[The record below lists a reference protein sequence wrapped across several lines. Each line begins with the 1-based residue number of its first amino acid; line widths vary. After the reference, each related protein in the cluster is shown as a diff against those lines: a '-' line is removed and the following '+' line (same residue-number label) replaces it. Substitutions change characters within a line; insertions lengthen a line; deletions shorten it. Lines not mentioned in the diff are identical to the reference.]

1 MKKGLKKTLAA
12 VIALT
17 MLLSMSVCAFAAE
30 LNVVTTYDVATD
42 AANVSVV
49 ATVTGAGTDQ
59 VAFLAK
65 NGDDIIWIDQQPA
78 VSGTATSTFKTS
90 KANAGAIV
98 SAGTSSIASDSVT
111 GSGSE
116 TIALPNYTV
125 TIGEVANGK
134 VIADVETTS
143 DYVTFTVAPAVGYEL
158 DKVTATVG
166 EATPVDVEFIG
177 DTKKVLVTADTTFNF
192 TFKQVAAATVTAP
205 AAPTTSNVVAD
216 GEGKVA
222 TIAGS
227 AQGAVEYGMLIANA
241 ADEAL
246 LAAVD
251 TVDEIAAITDA
262 AESGVRKYKALGAS
276 EDGKYIISLKDTAGT
291 FFDGTLAYKAVLY
304 SVGSNVALSNVF
316 DLQ

>member
-98 SAGTSSIASDSVT
+98 SAGTSSIASASVT

-158 DKVTATVG
+158 DKVTVTVG
-166 EATPVDVEFIG
+166 EETSDFEFIG
-177 DTKKVLVTADTTFNF
+177 GTRKVQVTADTTFNF
-192 TFKQVAAATVTAP
+192 TFKKVAAAAVTAP
-205 AAPTTSNVVAD
+205 AAPTTSSVVAD

>member
-1 MKKGLKKTLAA
+1 MKKGLKKTLAT

-30 LNVVTTYDVATD
+30 LNVVTTYDVD
-42 AANVSVV
+42 ADAENVSVV
-49 ATVTGAGTDQ
+49 ATVTDAGSDQ

-65 NGDDIIWIDQQPA
+65 KGENIIWIDQQAA
-78 VSGTATSTFKTS
+78 VSGTASSTFKTS

-98 SAGTSSIASDSVT
+98 SAGTSSVAASAVA

-116 TIALPNYTV
+116 TIELPSYTV
-125 TIGEVANGK
+125 TVAEVVNGK
-134 VIADVETTS
+134 VIADASSTA
-143 DYVTFTVAPAVGYEL
+143 DYVTFTVAPAVGYTL
-158 DKVTATVG
+158 SKATATTAAG
-166 EATPVDVEFIG
+166 TSDVVFVG
-177 DTKKVLVTADTTFNF
+177 DTKKVKVTADTTFNF
-192 TFKQVAAATVTAP
+192 EFVAVEAVAVAAP
-205 AAPTTSNVVAD
+205 AAPTAAGVAAD

-246 LAAVD
+246 LAEVD
-251 TVDEIAAITDA
+251 TVAEIAAIDEN

-276 EDGKYIISLKDTAGT
+276 EDGKYIISLKDAAGT

-304 SVGSNVALSNVF
+304 SVGSNVALSTVF
-316 DLQ
+316 DLK